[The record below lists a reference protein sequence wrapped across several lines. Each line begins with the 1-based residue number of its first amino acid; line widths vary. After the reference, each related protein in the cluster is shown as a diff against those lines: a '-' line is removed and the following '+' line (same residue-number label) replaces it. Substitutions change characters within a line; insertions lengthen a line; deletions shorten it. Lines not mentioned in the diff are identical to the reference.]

1 MPRLSRAQEGVRQR
15 ILRLAGSGLYPNR
28 LASEL
33 LAALNE
39 AIPAGH
45 GGICAVDSATLL
57 INRSLTVMPVT
68 LSRLRDYYQNF
79 YLRDPCA
86 ALLHPAQLRAGV
98 PALVIHRDLERSIGL
113 PPPLLRAVSDV
124 EDYRSFYK
132 VKVPVG
138 GWLRAAFAA
147 DGEWV
152 AQLEMFRYDRTRLFG
167 PADVG
172 FVRLVAPTIG
182 RALHAAFDRERA
194 ALDGAREHSTD
205 ASGVL
210 VLAANGREQFRTP
223 VAEKWIEVLRRVE
236 VSDGYLPQAVQSVV
250 AGLRAGLEGTL
261 HTRVR
266 VTTPLGRLR
275 VEASPGGEDG
285 LVTVVLTPELP
296 PAPPELPPAWP
307 LTRAERNVVS
317 LLVRGLSNRQLAAA
331 LHVSENTIESHL
343 AHVYD
348 KLGVRSRSQLL
359 ALLFAETYQLDRWLR
374 QGAHRQELGPQ
385 SFVGPAEKVVVER
398 EDMNL

>member
-15 ILRLAGSGLYPNR
+15 ILRLAGSGLYPNP
-28 LASEL
+28 LAGEL

-57 INRSLTVMPVT
+57 VNRSLTVMPVT

-79 YLRDPCA
+79 YLRDPCD

-98 PALVIHRDLERSIGL
+98 LALVIHRELERSIGL

-147 DGEWV
+147 NGEWV
-152 AQLEMFRYDRTRLFG
+152 AQLELFRYDRARPFG
-167 PADVG
+167 PGDVG
-172 FVRLVAPTIG
+172 FMRLVAPTIG
-182 RALHAAFDRERA
+182 RALHSAFDRERA
-194 ALDGAREHSTD
+194 AAVGVKEHSTD

-236 VSDGYLPQAVQSVV
+236 VSDGYLPQAVQSAV
-250 AGLRAGLEGTL
+250 AGLRAGSEGTL

-285 LVTVVLTPELP
+285 SVTVVLTPELP
-296 PAPPELPPAWP
+296 PAPPDLPPAWP

-374 QGAHRQELGPQ
+374 QGAHRQELDPQ
-385 SFVGPAEKVVVER
+385 SFVGPAEGGG
-398 EDMNL
+398 

>member
-1 MPRLSRAQEGVRQR
+1 M
-15 ILRLAGSGLYPNR
+15 
-28 LASEL
+28 
-33 LAALNE
+33 
-39 AIPAGH
+39 
-45 GGICAVDSATLL
+45 
-57 INRSLTVMPVT
+57 
-68 LSRLRDYYQNF
+68 
-79 YLRDPCA
+79 
-86 ALLHPAQLRAGV
+86 
-98 PALVIHRDLERSIGL
+98 
-113 PPPLLRAVSDV
+113 
-124 EDYRSFYK
+124 
-132 VKVPVG
+132 
-138 GWLRAAFAA
+138 
-147 DGEWV
+147 
-152 AQLEMFRYDRTRLFG
+152 
-167 PADVG
+167 
-172 FVRLVAPTIG
+172 
-182 RALHAAFDRERA
+182 HAAFDRERA
-194 ALDGAREHSTD
+194 AAVGEGEDSTE

-236 VSDGYLPQAVQSVV
+236 VSDDYLPQAVQSAV
-250 AGLRAGLEGTL
+250 AGLSARVEGTL

-285 LVTVVLTPELP
+285 SVTVVLTPELP
-296 PAPPELPPAWP
+296 PAPPDLPPAWP

-359 ALLFAETYQLDRWLR
+359 ALLFAETYQLDHWLR
-374 QGAHRQELGPQ
+374 QGAHSQELGPQ
-385 SFVGPAEKVVVER
+385 SFVGPTEKAVVEH

>member
-1 MPRLSRAQEGVRQR
+1 
-15 ILRLAGSGLYPNR
+15 

-33 LAALNE
+33 LAALHE

-45 GGICAVDSATLL
+45 SGICGVDPATLL
-57 INRSLTVMPVT
+57 INRSLAVIPADR
-68 LSRLRDYYQNF
+68 SGLRYFYQHV

-86 ALLHPAQLRAGV
+86 ALLHHAQMHAGV
-98 PALVIHRDLERSIGL
+98 PPHIIHRQPDRSVGL

-124 EDYRSFYK
+124 EDYRSFCTA
-132 VKVPVG
+132 KVPVG
-138 GWLRAAFAA
+138 GWLRASFAA

-152 AQLEMFRYDRTRLFG
+152 AHLQMNRYDHTRPFG

-172 FVRLVAPTIG
+172 FLRIVAPTIG
-182 RALHAAFDRERA
+182 RALQAALDRERA
-194 ALDGAREHSTD
+194 AAVGTSEDTAD

-210 VLAANGREQFRTP
+210 VLAANGRERFHTP
-223 VAEKWIEVLRRVE
+223 VARKWIEVLRNVE
-236 VSDGYLPQAVQSVV
+236 VGDDYLPGAIRSAV
-250 AGLRAGLEGTL
+250 AGLSAGLHGAA

-275 VEASPGGEDG
+275 VEASPGGEDDA
-285 LVTVVLTPELP
+285 VTVVLTPELP
-296 PAPPELPPAWP
+296 PSSPELPPTWP

-331 LHVSENTIESHL
+331 LHVSESTIESHL

-348 KLGVRSRSQLL
+348 KLGVHSRSQLL
-359 ALLFAETYQLDRWLR
+359 ALFFTETYQLDPWRPQDVPR
-374 QGAHRQELGPQ
+374 QGIGP
-385 SFVGPAEKVVVER
+385 
-398 EDMNL
+398 

>member
-1 MPRLSRAQEGVRQR
+1 MPRLSRAQERARQR

-28 LASEL
+28 LASGL
-33 LAALNE
+33 LAALQE

-45 GGICAVDSATLL
+45 SGLCGVDPATLIL
-57 INRSLTVMPVT
+57 NRSLAVMPANR
-68 LSRLRDYYQNF
+68 SGLRYFFQHV

-86 ALLHPAQLRAGV
+86 ALLHHAQMHAGV
-98 PALVIHRDLERSIGL
+98 QAHVIHQQPERSVGL

-124 EDYRSFYK
+124 EDYRSFCK
-132 VKVPVG
+132 AKVPVG
-138 GWLRAAFAA
+138 GWLRASFAA

-152 AQLEMFRYDRTRLFG
+152 ALLQMNRYDRTRPFS
-167 PADVG
+167 PADIG
-172 FVRLVAPTIG
+172 FLQLVAPTIG
-182 RALHAAFDRERA
+182 RALQAAFDRERA
-194 ALDGAREHSTD
+194 AAVGTREDITD

-210 VLAANGREQFRTP
+210 VLAANGRERFHTP

-236 VSDGYLPQAVQSVV
+236 VGDDYLPGAVRSAV
-250 AGLRAGLEGTL
+250 AGLSAGLDGAA

-285 LVTVVLTPELP
+285 AVMVVLTPQLP
-296 PAPPELPPAWP
+296 PSPPDLPPAWP

-331 LHVSENTIESHL
+331 LYVSENTIESHL

-359 ALLFAETYQLDRWLR
+359 ALFFTETYQP
-374 QGAHRQELGPQ
+374 G
-385 SFVGPAEKVVVER
+385 
-398 EDMNL
+398 